1 MGLRSTVK
9 NLFSADLESSR
20 MRDYK
25 NSRSEIMRRFGR

>member
-9 NLFSADLESSR
+9 GLFSADLESPC

-25 NSRSEIMRRFGR
+25 NSRADIMRRYGR